1 MKKNVD
7 FDMISN
13 EKFTLNSPP
22 SLLKEKAEEIIKS
35 IVALK
40 TSFERIQRLSDAS
53 ESYWRGESGDSFRE
67 AFSGY
72 RNESDEIVLRLEK
85 YISDITDAAGVEA
98 SDNTFC
104 NGSDTLPSDLLI

>member
-1 MKKNVD
+1 MKKGN

-40 TSFERIQRLSDAS
+40 ASFERIKRLSDAS
-53 ESYWRGESGDSFRE
+53 GSYWRGESGDSFRE
-67 AFSGY
+67 ALSDY

-85 YISDITDAAGVEA
+85 YISDITDAAGIETA
-98 SDNTFC
+98 DNTFC
-104 NGSDTLPSDLLI
+104 NGSDTLPPDLLI